1 MNCFACRAALAMFVL
16 ASLAIV
22 SSPVNAQ
29 SIVLPQRS
37 APAISVQQTAKTG
50 ERTYIVR
57 PGDTLWSIAEGLYNE
72 PWYWPSLWSYNPQI
86 TNPHLIY
93 PGDTV
98 YLSRRSAPMIKQK
111 AITFAASRFE
121 RRRLTP
127 TLLARR
133 VGYISAR
140 DYRESGVIEA
150 SREERNMLGTL
161 DEVYARFQ
169 LKRCSEVKGST
180 LKEARKGDA
189 ESEEGETEDG
199 SAFVGPCVRDS
210 DRYVVYRIER
220 PVMHPVTGKRLGFKI
235 NFLGE
240 GEVIN
245 TRKKLV
251 SMVLTKAHSEIARG
265 DLITNVFEPLSIVKP
280 LKNEVEHVATVI
292 DFHHETVASGQFAY
306 VYIDRGAENGV
317 KRGNRFEIVW
327 RGDGLRGTGVKNIK
341 DYPDEQ
347 IGIAMV
353 VEAYD
358 RHSLCVLT
366 NAVREIERGMP
377 AIMAKGF

>member
-1 MNCFACRAALAMFVL
+1 MKTTLRKAQAVVGAALVL
-16 ASLAIV
+16 ACVLPCIAA
-22 SSPVNAQ
+22 AQ
-29 SIVLPQRS
+29 SITLPQRNT
-37 APAISVQQTAKTG
+37 PAISVQQTAKTG
-50 ERTYIVR
+50 ERTYIVQ
-57 PGDTLWSIAEGLYNE
+57 PGDTLWSIAEGMYNE

-93 PGDTV
+93 PGDTLF
-98 YLSRRSAPMIKQK
+98 LSRRMAPMVKQK

-121 RRRLTP
+121 RRRITP

-169 LKRCSEVKGST
+169 LKRCEEVKGSSVRD
-180 LKEARKGDA
+180 ARKADSDEEDE
-189 ESEEGETEDG
+189 ESF
-199 SAFVGPCVRDS
+199 AGPCVRAA

-220 PVMHPVTGKRLGFKI
+220 PVVHPQTGKRIGFKI

-251 SMVLTKAHSEIARG
+251 TMVLTKAHSEIARG
-265 DLITNVFEPLSIVKP
+265 DLITNVFEPLSMVKP
-280 LKNEVEHVATVI
+280 RKNEVQHVATVV

-306 VYIDRGAENGV
+306 VYIDRGAEHGV

-327 RGDGLRGTGVKNIK
+327 RGDGLKGTAVKNIK

-358 RHSLCVLT
+358 RHSLCVMT
-366 NAVREIERGMP
+366 DTVREIERGMP
-377 AIMAKGF
+377 AVMAKGF

>member
-1 MNCFACRAALAMFVL
+1 MIATRTKQLPLTAVVVGLVCAGFATSAT
-16 ASLAIV
+16 
-22 SSPVNAQ
+22 AQ
-29 SIVLPQRS
+29 SISLPSRN
-37 APAISVQQTAKTG
+37 APSISVQQTAKTG
-50 ERTYIVR
+50 ERTYVVQ
-57 PGDTLWSIAEGLYNE
+57 PGDTLWSISEGMYNE

-93 PGDTV
+93 PGDTLF
-98 YLSRRSAPMIKQK
+98 LSRRTAPMVKQK

-121 RRRLTP
+121 RRRITP
-127 TLLARR
+127 KLLARR

-169 LKRCSEVKGST
+169 LKRCEEVKTSSV
-180 LKEARKGDA
+180 KDARKVDEDDEED
-189 ESEEGETEDG
+189 ESAG
-199 SAFVGPCVRDS
+199 FVGPCVRRA

-220 PVMHPVTGKRLGFKI
+220 PVVHPQTGKRIGFKI

-251 SMVLTKAHSEIARG
+251 TMVLTKAHSEIARG
-265 DLITNVFEPLSIVKP
+265 DLITNVFEPLSMVTP
-280 LKNEVEHVATVI
+280 RKNEVQHVAMVV
-292 DFHHETVASGQFAY
+292 DFHHETVASGTFAY
-306 VYIDRGAENGV
+306 VYIDRGAEHGV

-327 RGDGLRGTGVKNIK
+327 RGDGLKGTNVKAIK

-377 AIMAKGF
+377 AVMAKGF